1 MAELSYSFH
10 MGSGKNAINNATD
23 LGKVERHNGREY
35 ADYNTW
41 KEQNGLENSFSKQ
54 DNVYLVG
61 NKDLVK
67 NVKDLYKKEFG
78 KAVEEYNKA
87 QTRADR
93 QITNYFNHVSK
104 LKNQQIAT
112 ELIIQVGSK
121 QDWENLSLKD
131 RQKTLPIFQ
140 NQIAKFQAD
149 YPDFKIAQAVVHMDE
164 STPHLHVVGIPI
176 GYSKNG
182 KGLSKKIQKSNV
194 FNKKSLTKMQAEMR
208 QQAQRDCRQYLSPYI
223 SFKDKQRGRNI
234 DYKKEELVALN
245 TSIYKAK
252 KQLES
257 LNKQNINIQ
266 KQINKYQIEQKY
278 YKPVKIN
285 IKEQNAIDKLT
296 GNTDVKISQQDFN
309 ILQNSL
315 NLAEKTKIKLKTQ
328 MAQNKLLQEEN
339 NNLKAQIN
347 NFKQGEFS
355 RDLNALNKIKAARK
369 ELKTQI
375 RQEFREQIERV
386 EQENAEIKYLYKPE
400 ITKKFVKENA
410 ELKEQNLDLKIL
422 NKQLQ
427 HTLEEQKAKNK
438 DLQKKLNKYKNK
450 NKSMDR

>member
-23 LGKVERHNGREY
+23 LAKTERHNGREY
-35 ADYNTW
+35 PDYNAW

-67 NVKDLYKKEFG
+67 NVKDLYAKEFSQAI
-78 KAVEEYNKA
+78 KDYNSK

-93 QITNYFNHVSK
+93 QIANYFNHISG

-121 QDWENLSLKD
+121 SDWENLSLKD

-140 NQIAKFQAD
+140 NQIAKFQQD
-149 YPDFKIAQAVVHMDE
+149 YPDFKIAQAVVHLDE

-208 QQAQRDCRQYLSPYI
+208 QQAERDCRQYLSPYI
-223 SFKDKQRGRNI
+223 SFKDKKQGRNI
-234 DYKKEELVALN
+234 DYKKQELVALN

-257 LNKQNINIQ
+257 LNKQN
-266 KQINKYQIEQKY
+266 KQLQNALNKFQLEQKY

-285 IKEQNAIDKLT
+285 VKEQSKIDKLT
-296 GNTDVKISQQDFN
+296 GNTDIKIAPEEFN

-315 NLAEKTKIKLKTQ
+315 NHLEKTKVKLKTQ
-328 MAQNKLLQEEN
+328 MAQNKILEQEN
-339 NNLKAQIN
+339 SNLKAQISN
-347 NFKQGEFS
+347 LKDMEFN
-355 RDLNALNKIKAARK
+355 RDLNALDKIKAAKK
-369 ELKTQI
+369 ELKQAI
-375 RQEFREQIERV
+375 REEFREQIEQV
-386 EQENAEIKYLYKPE
+386 EQENWEIKELYKPE
-400 ITKKFVKENA
+400 VTKLFVAENK

-438 DLQKKLNKYKNK
+438 DLQKRLNKYKNK
-450 NKSMDR
+450 NKTMDR

>member
-1 MAELSYSFH
+1 MAELSYSLH
-10 MGSGKNAINNATD
+10 VSNGKNAINSATD

-35 ADYNTW
+35 ADYKAW
-41 KEQNGLENSFSKQ
+41 KLENGLNNNYTPK

-61 NKDLVK
+61 NKNLLK
-67 NVKDLYKKEFG
+67 NVKDLYAKEFG
-78 KAVEEYNKA
+78 DAIKQYNSK
-87 QTRADR
+87 QTREDR
-93 QITNYFNHVSK
+93 QIVDYFNHVSK
-104 LKNQQIAT
+104 LKNQQVAT
-112 ELIIQVGSK
+112 EIIIQVGSK
-121 QDWENLSLKD
+121 DDWENLSLKD

-149 YPDFKIAQAVVHMDE
+149 YPNFKIAQAVAHLDE
-164 STPHLHVVGIPI
+164 STPHLHIVGVPI
-176 GYSKNG
+176 GVGKN
-182 KGLSKKIQKSNV
+182 KGLSKKVQKNAI
-194 FNKKSLTKMQAEMR
+194 FNKKTLTKMQANMR
-208 QQAQRDCRQYLSPYI
+208 LQAERDCRQYLSPYI
-223 SFKDKQRGRNI
+223 SFVSKRQGRNT
-234 DYKKEELVALN
+234 DYKKQELVALN
-245 TSIYKAK
+245 TSIHKAK
-252 KQLES
+252 KELES
-257 LNKQNINIQ
+257 LNKQN
-266 KQINKYQIEQKY
+266 KQLQNALNKFQLEQKY

-285 IKEQNAIDKLT
+285 VKEQNTLDKLK
-296 GNTDVKISQQDFN
+296 GSTDVKIGAEDFN

-315 NLAEKTKIKLKTQ
+315 NHLEKTKVKLKTQ
-328 MAQNKLLQEEN
+328 MAQNKILEQEN

-347 NFKQGEFS
+347 NFKDMEFN
-355 RDLNALNKIKAARK
+355 RDLNALDKIKAARK

-438 DLQKKLNKYKNK
+438 DLQKRLNKYKNK

>member
-10 MGSGKNAINNATD
+10 VSNGKNAINSATD

-35 ADYNTW
+35 PDYNAW
-41 KEQNGLENSFSKQ
+41 KLENGLNNNYTPEN
-54 DNVYLVG
+54 NVYLVG
-61 NKDLVK
+61 NQNLVK
-67 NVKDLYKKEFG
+67 NVKDLYRKEFEDAI
-78 KAVEEYNKA
+78 KQYNSK

-104 LKNQQIAT
+104 LKNQQVAV

-121 QDWENLSLKD
+121 DDWENLSLKD

-149 YPDFKIAQAVVHMDE
+149 YPNFKIAQAVAHLDE
-164 STPHLHVVGIPI
+164 STPHLHIVGVPV
-176 GYSKNG
+176 GYGKN
-182 KGLSKKIQKSNV
+182 KGLSKKVQKNAI
-194 FNKKSLTKMQAEMR
+194 FNKKTLTKMQANMR
-208 QQAQRDCRQYLSPYI
+208 MQAERDCRQYLSPYI
-223 SFKDKQRGRNI
+223 SFKSKQRGRNT
-234 DYKKEELVALN
+234 DYKKQELVALN

-266 KQINKYQIEQKY
+266 KQINKYQIEQKH

-285 IKEQNAIDKLT
+285 VKEQSKLDKLT

-315 NLAEKTKIKLKTQ
+315 NHLEKTKIKLKTQ
-328 MAQNKLLQEEN
+328 MAQNKLLEQEN
-339 NNLKAQIN
+339 SNLKAQIN
-347 NFKQGEFS
+347 NFKQGEFN
-355 RDLNALNKIKAARK
+355 RDLNALDKIKAAKK

-375 RQEFREQIERV
+375 RKEFREQIERV

-400 ITKKFVKENA
+400 ITKKFVEENK
-410 ELKEQNLDLKIL
+410 ELKEQNLDLKIQ

-427 HTLEEQKAKNK
+427 HTLEEQKEQNK
-438 DLQKKLNKYKNK
+438 DLRKKLNKYKNK
-450 NKSMDR
+450 NKSLDR

>member
-23 LGKVERHNGREY
+23 LAKTERHNGREY

-41 KEQNGLENSFSKQ
+41 KEQNGLENNYTKQ

-67 NVKDLYKKEFG
+67 NIKDLYQKEFSQAI
-78 KAVEEYNKA
+78 KEYNSK

-104 LKNQQIAT
+104 LKNQQVAT
-112 ELIIQVGSK
+112 ELIIQVGSREN
-121 QDWENLSLKD
+121 WENLSLKD

-149 YPDFKIAQAVVHMDE
+149 YPDFRIAQAVVHMDE

-194 FNKKSLTKMQAEMR
+194 FNKKSLTKMQSEMR
-208 QQAQRDCRQYLSPYI
+208 LQAERDCRQYLSPYI

-245 TSIYKAK
+245 TSIHNAK

-257 LNKQNINIQ
+257 LNKQNNKLQ
-266 KQINKYQIEQKY
+266 NALNKYQLEQKY

-285 IKEQNAIDKLT
+285 VKEQSKIDKLT
-296 GNTDVKISQQDFN
+296 GNTDVKISREDFN

-315 NLAEKTKIKLKTQ
+315 NHIEKTKIKLKTQ
-328 MAQNKLLQEEN
+328 MAQNKLLQQEN
-339 NNLKAQIN
+339 SNLKAQIN
-347 NFKQGEFS
+347 SFKEQEFS
-355 RDLNALNKIKAARK
+355 RDLNAQDKIKASKQKLRQA
-369 ELKTQI
+369 I
-375 RQEFREQIERV
+375 REEFKSQIERV

-400 ITKKFVKENA
+400 ITKKFVKENKV
-410 ELKEQNLDLKIL
+410 LKEQNLDLKIQ
-422 NKQLQ
+422 NKQL
-427 HTLEEQKAKNK
+427 LNAIEEQKEQNK
-438 DLQKKLNKYKNK
+438 DLRKRLNKYKNK

>member
-1 MAELSYSFH
+1 MAELSYSLH

-23 LGKVERHNGREY
+23 LAKTERHNGREY
-35 ADYNTW
+35 PDYNAW
-41 KEQNGLENSFSKQ
+41 KEQNGLENSFSKR

-61 NKDLVK
+61 NSDLVK

-93 QITNYFNHVSK
+93 QITNYFNHVSG

-121 QDWENLSLKD
+121 SDWENLSLKD

-140 NQIAKFQAD
+140 NQIAKFQQD
-149 YPDFKIAQAVVHMDE
+149 YPDFKIAQAVAHLDE
-164 STPHLHVVGIPI
+164 STPHLHVVGIPV

-208 QQAQRDCRQYLSPYI
+208 RQAERDCRQYLSPYI
-223 SFKDKQRGRNI
+223 SFKTKKQGRNI
-234 DYKKEELVALN
+234 DYKKAELVALN

-257 LNKQNINIQ
+257 LNKQN
-266 KQINKYQIEQKY
+266 KQLQNALNKFQLEQKY

-285 IKEQNAIDKLT
+285 VKEQNTLDKLK
-296 GNTDVKISQQDFN
+296 GSTDVKIGAEDFN

-315 NLAEKTKIKLKTQ
+315 NHIEKTKVKLKTQ
-328 MAQNKLLQEEN
+328 MAQNKILEQEN

-347 NFKQGEFS
+347 NFKDMEFN
-355 RDLNALNKIKAARK
+355 RDLNALDKIKAARK

-400 ITKKFVKENA
+400 ITKKFVKENKV
-410 ELKEQNLDLKIL
+410 LKEQNLDLKIQ
-422 NKQLQ
+422 NKQL
-427 HTLEEQKAKNK
+427 LNAIEEQKDKNK
-438 DLQKKLNKYKNK
+438 DLQKRLNKYKNK
-450 NKSMDR
+450 NKSIDR

>member
-10 MGSGKNAINNATD
+10 MGSGTNAINNATD

-35 ADYNTW
+35 ADYNAW
-41 KEQNGLENSFSKQ
+41 KEQNGLENNYTKQ

-67 NVKDLYKKEFG
+67 NIKDLYQKEFSQAI
-78 KAVEEYNKA
+78 KEYNSK

-121 QDWENLSLKD
+121 SDWENLSLKD

-140 NQIAKFQAD
+140 NQIAKFQQD
-149 YPDFKIAQAVVHMDE
+149 YPDFKICQAVVHLDE
-164 STPHLHVVGIPI
+164 STPHLHIVGVPV
-176 GYSKNG
+176 GYGKN
-182 KGLSKKIQKSNV
+182 KGLSKKVQKNAI
-194 FNKKSLTKMQAEMR
+194 FNKKTLTKMQADMR
-208 QQAQRDCRQYLSPYI
+208 LQAQRDCRQYLSPYI

-285 IKEQNAIDKLT
+285 TKEQNAIDKLT
-296 GNTDVKISQQDFN
+296 GNTDVKISREDFN
-309 ILQNSL
+309 ILQNTL
-315 NLAEKTKIKLKTQ
+315 NLTEKTKIKLKTQ
-328 MAQNKLLQEEN
+328 MAQNKLLEQEN
-339 NNLKAQIN
+339 SNLKAQIN
-347 NFKQGEFS
+347 NFKDMEFS
-355 RDLNALNKIKAARK
+355 RDLNALDKIKAARK

-410 ELKEQNLDLKIL
+410 ELKEQNLDLKIQ
-422 NKQLQ
+422 NKQL
-427 HTLEEQKAKNK
+427 LNAIEEQKDKNK
-438 DLQKKLNKYKNK
+438 DLQKRLNKYKNK
-450 NKSMDR
+450 NKSLDR

>member
-10 MGSGKNAINNATD
+10 MGSGTNAINNATD

-35 ADYNTW
+35 ADYNAW

-93 QITNYFNHVSK
+93 QITNYFNHVSG

-121 QDWENLSLKD
+121 SDWENLSLKD

-140 NQIAKFQAD
+140 NQIAKFQQD
-149 YPDFKIAQAVVHMDE
+149 YPDFKIAQAVAHLDE
-164 STPHLHVVGIPI
+164 STPHLHVVGIPV

-194 FNKKSLTKMQAEMR
+194 FNKKSLTKMQQEMR
-208 QQAQRDCRQYLSPYI
+208 KQAERDCRQYLSPYI
-223 SFKDKQRGRNI
+223 SFKDKKQGRNI

-245 TSIYKAK
+245 TSIFRAK

-257 LNKQNINIQ
+257 LNKQN
-266 KQINKYQIEQKY
+266 NKLQNALNKFQLEQKY
-278 YKPVKIN
+278 YKPIKIN
-285 IKEQNAIDKLT
+285 TKEQSLADKLT
-296 GNTDVKISQQDFN
+296 GNTDVKIGAEDFN

-315 NLAEKTKIKLKTQ
+315 NFLEKTKVKLKTQ
-328 MAQNKLLQEEN
+328 MAQNKLLEQEN
-339 NNLKAQIN
+339 SNLKAQIN
-347 NFKQGEFS
+347 NFKDMEFN
-355 RDLNALNKIKAARK
+355 RDLNALDKIKAARK

-400 ITKKFVKENA
+400 ITKKFVKENKV
-410 ELKEQNLDLKIL
+410 LKEQNLDLKIQ
-422 NKQLQ
+422 NKQL
-427 HTLEEQKAKNK
+427 LNAIEEQKDKNK
-438 DLQKKLNKYKNK
+438 DLQKRLNKYKNK
-450 NKSMDR
+450 NKSIDR

>member
-10 MGSGKNAINNATD
+10 MGSGTNAINNATD

-35 ADYNTW
+35 PDYNAW
-41 KEQNGLENSFSKQ
+41 KEQNGLENNFSKQ

-61 NKDLVK
+61 NSDLVK

-93 QITNYFNHVSK
+93 QIANYFNHVSG

-112 ELIIQVGSK
+112 EIIIQVGSK
-121 QDWENLSLKD
+121 SDWENLSLKD

-140 NQIAKFQAD
+140 NQIAKFQQD
-149 YPDFKIAQAVVHMDE
+149 YPDFKICQGVVHLDE

-208 QQAQRDCRQYLSPYI
+208 RQAERDCRQYLSPYI
-223 SFKDKQRGRNI
+223 SFKTKKQGRNI
-234 DYKKEELVALN
+234 DYKKAELVALN

-257 LNKQNINIQ
+257 LNKQN
-266 KQINKYQIEQKY
+266 KQLQNALNKFQLEQKY

-285 IKEQNAIDKLT
+285 VKEQNTLDKLK
-296 GNTDVKISQQDFN
+296 GSTDVKIGAEDFN

-315 NLAEKTKIKLKTQ
+315 NHLEKTKVKLKTQ
-328 MAQNKLLQEEN
+328 MAQNKILEQEN

-347 NFKQGEFS
+347 NFKDMEFN
-355 RDLNALNKIKAARK
+355 RDLNALDKIKASRK
-369 ELKTQI
+369 ELKQAI

-400 ITKKFVKENA
+400 ITKKFVKENKV
-410 ELKEQNLDLKIL
+410 LKEQNLDLKIL

-438 DLQKKLNKYKNK
+438 DLQKRLNKYKNK

>member
-23 LGKVERHNGREY
+23 LAKTERHNGREY

-41 KEQNGLENSFSKQ
+41 KEQNGLENNYTKQ

-67 NVKDLYKKEFG
+67 NIKDLYQKEFSQAI
-78 KAVEEYNKA
+78 KEYNSK

-104 LKNQQIAT
+104 LKNQQVAT
-112 ELIIQVGSK
+112 ELIIQVGSREN
-121 QDWENLSLKD
+121 WENLSLKD

-149 YPDFKIAQAVVHMDE
+149 YPDFRIAQAIVHLDE

-194 FNKKSLTKMQAEMR
+194 FNKKSLTKMQSEMR
-208 QQAQRDCRQYLSPYI
+208 LQAERDCRQYLSPYI

-245 TSIYKAK
+245 TSIHNAK

-257 LNKQNINIQ
+257 LNKQNNKLQ
-266 KQINKYQIEQKY
+266 NALNKYQLEQKY

-285 IKEQNAIDKLT
+285 VKEQSKIDKLT
-296 GNTDVKISQQDFN
+296 GNTDVKISREDFN

-315 NLAEKTKIKLKTQ
+315 NHIEKTKIKLKTQ
-328 MAQNKLLQEEN
+328 MAQNKLLQQEN
-339 NNLKAQIN
+339 SNLKAQIN
-347 NFKQGEFS
+347 SFKEQEFS
-355 RDLNALNKIKAARK
+355 RDLNAQDKIKASKQKLRQA
-369 ELKTQI
+369 I
-375 RQEFREQIERV
+375 REEFKSQIERV

-400 ITKKFVKENA
+400 ITKKFVKENKV
-410 ELKEQNLDLKIL
+410 LKEQNLDLKIQ
-422 NKQLQ
+422 NKQL
-427 HTLEEQKAKNK
+427 LNAIEEQKEQNK
-438 DLQKKLNKYKNK
+438 DLRKRLNKYKNK

>member
-10 MGSGKNAINNATD
+10 VGNGKNAINNGAD
-23 LGKVERHNGREY
+23 LGRVERHNGREY
-35 ADYNTW
+35 ADYKAW
-41 KEQNGLENSFSKQ
+41 KQEQNINNNYTPQ

-61 NKDLVK
+61 NQNLVK
-67 NVKDLYKKEFG
+67 NIKDLYRKEFEDAI
-78 KAVEEYNKA
+78 KQYNSK

-104 LKNQQIAT
+104 LKNQQVAT
-112 ELIIQVGSK
+112 EIIIQIGSK
-121 QDWENLSLKD
+121 EDWENLSMAD

-140 NQIAKFQAD
+140 NQIAKFQQD
-149 YPDFKIAQAVVHMDE
+149 YPDFKIAQAVVHLDE
-164 STPHLHVVGIPI
+164 STPHLHVVGITV

-285 IKEQNAIDKLT
+285 VKEQSKIDKLT
-296 GNTDVKISQQDFN
+296 GNTDIKIAAEEFN

-315 NLAEKTKIKLKTQ
+315 NHIEKTKVKLKTQ
-328 MAQNKLLQEEN
+328 MAENKLLQQEN

-355 RDLNALNKIKAARK
+355 RDLNALDKIKAAKK
-369 ELKTQI
+369 ELRTQI
-375 RQEFREQIERV
+375 RAEFKQKIEQV
-386 EQENAEIKYLYKPE
+386 EQENWEIKELYKPE
-400 ITKKFVKENA
+400 ITKMFVAENK
-410 ELKEQNLDLKIL
+410 ELKDNIFYLEKDKEELQNALL
-422 NKQLQ
+422 
-427 HTLEEQKAKNK
+427 EQKEQNK
-438 DLQKKLNKYKNK
+438 DLQKRLNKYKNK

>member
-10 MGSGKNAINNATD
+10 VGNGKNAINNGAD
-23 LGKVERHNGREY
+23 LGRVERHNGREY
-35 ADYNTW
+35 ADYKAW
-41 KEQNGLENSFSKQ
+41 KQEQNINNNYTPK

-61 NKDLVK
+61 NKNLLK
-67 NVKDLYKKEFG
+67 NVKDLYRKEFG
-78 KAVEEYNKA
+78 DAIKQYNSK

-93 QITNYFNHVSK
+93 QITDYFNHVSK
-104 LKNQQIAT
+104 LKNQQVAV

-121 QDWENLSLKD
+121 GDWENLSLKD

-140 NQIAKFQAD
+140 NQIKKFQSD
-149 YPDFKIAQAVVHMDE
+149 YPNFLISQAVVHMDE
-164 STPHLHVVGIPI
+164 STPHLHIVGVPV
-176 GYSKNG
+176 GYGKN
-182 KGLSKKIQKSNV
+182 KGLSKKVQKNAI
-194 FNKKSLTKMQAEMR
+194 FNKKTLTKMQAEMR
-208 QQAQRDCRQYLSPYI
+208 QQAERDCKQYLSPYV
-223 SFKDKQRGRNI
+223 SFVSKKQGRNT
-234 DYKKEELVALN
+234 DYRKQELVALN

-328 MAQNKLLQEEN
+328 MAQNKLLELEN
-339 NNLKAQIN
+339 SNLKAQIN
-347 NFKQGEFS
+347 NFKDMEFS
-355 RDLNALNKIKAARK
+355 RDLNAQDKIKASK
-369 ELKTQI
+369 QKLKTQI
-375 RQEFREQIERV
+375 RAEFKQKIEQV
-386 EQENAEIKYLYKPE
+386 EEENARIKDLYTPE
-400 ITKKFVKENA
+400 VMDLFVKENK
-410 ELKEQNLDLKIL
+410 ELKDNIFYLEKDKEELQNALL
-422 NKQLQ
+422 
-427 HTLEEQKAKNK
+427 EQKAKNK

-450 NKSMDR
+450 NRTMDR

>member
-10 MGSGKNAINNATD
+10 VGNGKNAINNGAD
-23 LGKVERHNGREY
+23 LGRVERHNGREY
-35 ADYNTW
+35 PDYNAW
-41 KEQNGLENSFSKQ
+41 KLENGLNNNYTPQ
-54 DNVYLVG
+54 NNVYLVG

-67 NVKDLYKKEFG
+67 NVKDLYAKEFSQAI
-78 KAVEEYNKA
+78 KDYNSK

-104 LKNQQIAT
+104 LKNQQVAT
-112 ELIIQVGSK
+112 EIIVQVGSK
-121 QDWENLSLKD
+121 QDWEDLGLED

-164 STPHLHVVGIPI
+164 STPHLHIVGIPI
-176 GYSKNG
+176 GYGKN
-182 KGLSKKIQKSNV
+182 KGLSKKVQKNAI
-194 FNKKSLTKMQAEMR
+194 FNKKTLTKMQADMR
-208 QQAQRDCRQYLSPYI
+208 LQAQRDCRQYLSPHI
-223 SFKDKQRGRNI
+223 SFKDKQRGRNT
-234 DYKKEELVALN
+234 DYKKAELVALN
-245 TSIYKAK
+245 TSIHKAK

-257 LNKQNINIQ
+257 LNKQN
-266 KQINKYQIEQKY
+266 KQLQNALNKYQLEQKY

-296 GNTDVKISQQDFN
+296 GNTDVKISREDFN
-309 ILQNSL
+309 ILQNTL
-315 NLAEKTKIKLKTQ
+315 NLTEKTKIKLKTQ

-339 NNLKAQIN
+339 NHLKAQIN
-347 NFKQGEFS
+347 NFKEQEFS
-355 RDLNALNKIKAARK
+355 RDLNAQDKIKASRK
-369 ELKTQI
+369 ELKQAI

-438 DLQKKLNKYKNK
+438 DLQKRLNKYKNK
-450 NKSMDR
+450 NRTMDR

>member
-35 ADYNTW
+35 ADYNAW

-121 QDWENLSLKD
+121 SDWENLSLKD

-140 NQIAKFQAD
+140 NQIAKFQQD
-149 YPDFKIAQAVVHMDE
+149 YPDFKIAQAVAHLDE
-164 STPHLHVVGIPI
+164 STPHLHVVGIPV

-208 QQAQRDCRQYLSPYI
+208 QQAERDCRQYLSPYL
-223 SFKDKQRGRNI
+223 SFKSKQRGRNI

-245 TSIYKAK
+245 TSIFRAK
-252 KQLES
+252 KELES

-285 IKEQNAIDKLT
+285 VKEQNALDKLT
-296 GNTDVKISQQDFN
+296 GSTDVKIGAEDFN

-315 NLAEKTKIKLKTQ
+315 NHIEKTKVKLKTQ
-328 MAQNKLLQEEN
+328 MAQNKLLEQEN

-347 NFKQGEFS
+347 NFKDMEFS
-355 RDLNALNKIKAARK
+355 RDLNALNKLKASKK
-369 ELKTQI
+369 ELKQAI
-375 RQEFREQIERV
+375 RAEFREQIEKV
-386 EQENAEIKYLYKPE
+386 EQENWEIKELYKPE
-400 ITKKFVKENA
+400 VTKLFVKENQI
-410 ELKEQNLDLKIL
+410 LKEQNLDLKIQ

-427 HTLEEQKAKNK
+427 HTLEEQKNKNK
-438 DLQKKLNKYKNK
+438 DLQKRLNKYKNK
-450 NKSMDR
+450 NKTMDR

>member
-23 LGKVERHNGREY
+23 LAKTERHNGREY

-41 KEQNGLENSFSKQ
+41 KEQNGLENNYTKQ

-67 NVKDLYKKEFG
+67 NIKDLYQKEFSQAI
-78 KAVEEYNKA
+78 KEYNSK

-104 LKNQQIAT
+104 LKNQQVAT
-112 ELIIQVGSK
+112 ELIIQVGSREN
-121 QDWENLSLKD
+121 WENLSLKD

-140 NQIAKFQAD
+140 NQIAKFQAN
-149 YPDFKIAQAVVHMDE
+149 YPDFRIAQAIVHLDE

-194 FNKKSLTKMQAEMR
+194 FNKKSLTKMQSEMR
-208 QQAQRDCRQYLSPYI
+208 LQAERDCRQYLSPYI

-245 TSIYKAK
+245 TSIHNAK

-257 LNKQNINIQ
+257 LNKQNNKLQ
-266 KQINKYQIEQKY
+266 NALNKYQLEQKY

-285 IKEQNAIDKLT
+285 VKEQSKIDKLT
-296 GNTDVKISQQDFN
+296 GNTDVKISREDFN

-315 NLAEKTKIKLKTQ
+315 NHIEKTKIKLKTQ
-328 MAQNKLLQEEN
+328 MAQNKLLQQEN
-339 NNLKAQIN
+339 SNLKAQIN
-347 NFKQGEFS
+347 SFKEQEFS
-355 RDLNALNKIKAARK
+355 RDLNAQDKIKASKQKLRQA
-369 ELKTQI
+369 I
-375 RQEFREQIERV
+375 REEFKSQIERV

-400 ITKKFVKENA
+400 ITKKFVKENKV
-410 ELKEQNLDLKIL
+410 LKEQNLDLKIQ
-422 NKQLQ
+422 NKQL
-427 HTLEEQKAKNK
+427 LNAIEEQKEQNK
-438 DLQKKLNKYKNK
+438 DLRKRLNKYKNK

>member
-10 MGSGKNAINNATD
+10 VSNGKNAINSATD

-35 ADYNTW
+35 ADYKAW
-41 KEQNGLENSFSKQ
+41 KLENGLNNNYTPQ

-61 NKDLVK
+61 NQNLVK
-67 NVKDLYKKEFG
+67 NIKDLYRKEFG
-78 KAVEEYNKA
+78 DAIKQYNSK

-104 LKNQQIAT
+104 LKNQQVAV

-121 QDWENLSLKD
+121 GDWENLSLKD

-140 NQIAKFQAD
+140 NQIKKFQSD
-149 YPDFKIAQAVVHMDE
+149 YPNFLISQAVVHMDE
-164 STPHLHVVGIPI
+164 STPHLHIVGVPV
-176 GYSKNG
+176 GYGKN
-182 KGLSKKIQKSNV
+182 KGLSKKVQKNAI
-194 FNKKSLTKMQAEMR
+194 FNKKTLTKMQAEMR
-208 QQAQRDCRQYLSPYI
+208 QQAERDCKQYLSPYV
-223 SFKDKQRGRNI
+223 SFVSKKQGRNT
-234 DYKKEELVALN
+234 DYRKQELVALN

-315 NLAEKTKIKLKTQ
+315 NFLEKTKVKLKTQ
-328 MAQNKLLQEEN
+328 MAQNKLLELEN
-339 NNLKAQIN
+339 SNLKAQIN
-347 NFKQGEFS
+347 NFKDMEFS
-355 RDLNALNKIKAARK
+355 RDLNAQDKIKASK
-369 ELKTQI
+369 QKLKTQI
-375 RQEFREQIERV
+375 RAEFKQKIEQV
-386 EQENAEIKYLYKPE
+386 EEENARIKDLYTPE
-400 ITKKFVKENA
+400 VMDLFVKENK
-410 ELKEQNLDLKIL
+410 ELKDNIFYLEKDKEELQNALL
-422 NKQLQ
+422 
-427 HTLEEQKAKNK
+427 EQKAKNK

-450 NKSMDR
+450 NRTMDR

>member
-10 MGSGKNAINNATD
+10 VGNGKNAINNGAD
-23 LGKVERHNGREY
+23 LGRVERHNGREY
-35 ADYNTW
+35 ADYKAW
-41 KEQNGLENSFSKQ
+41 KQEQNINNNYTPQ

-61 NKDLVK
+61 NQNLVK
-67 NVKDLYKKEFG
+67 NIKDLYQKEFG
-78 KAVEEYNKA
+78 DAIKQYNSK

-104 LKNQQIAT
+104 LKNQQVAT
-112 ELIIQVGSK
+112 EIIIQVGSREN
-121 QDWENLSLKD
+121 WENLGMAD

-149 YPDFKIAQAVVHMDE
+149 YPDFRIAQAVVHMDE
-164 STPHLHVVGIPI
+164 STPHLHIVGVPV
-176 GYSKNG
+176 GYGKN
-182 KGLSKKIQKSNV
+182 KGLSKKVQKNAI
-194 FNKKSLTKMQAEMR
+194 FNKKTLTKMQANMR
-208 QQAQRDCRQYLSPYI
+208 TQAERDCRQYLSPYL
-223 SFKDKQRGRNI
+223 SFKSKQRGRNT
-234 DYKKEELVALN
+234 DYRKAELVALN
-245 TSIYKAK
+245 TSIHKAK

-266 KQINKYQIEQKY
+266 KQINKYELEQKY

-296 GNTDVKISQQDFN
+296 GNTDVKIAAEDFN

-315 NLAEKTKIKLKTQ
+315 NHIEKTKIKLKTQ
-328 MAQNKLLQEEN
+328 MAQNKLLQQEN
-339 NNLKAQIN
+339 SNLKAQIN
-347 NFKQGEFS
+347 SFKEQEFS
-355 RDLNALNKIKAARK
+355 RDLNAQDKIKASKQKLRQA
-369 ELKTQI
+369 I
-375 RQEFREQIERV
+375 REEFKSQIERV

-400 ITKKFVKENA
+400 ITKKFVKENKV
-410 ELKEQNLDLKIL
+410 LKEQNLDLKIQ

-450 NKSMDR
+450 NRTMDR